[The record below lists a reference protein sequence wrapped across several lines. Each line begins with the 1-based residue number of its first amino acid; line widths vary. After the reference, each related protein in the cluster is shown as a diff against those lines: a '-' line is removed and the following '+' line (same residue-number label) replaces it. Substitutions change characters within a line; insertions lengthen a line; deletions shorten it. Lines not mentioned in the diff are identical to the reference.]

1 MPSAKQKACSK
12 AGKTLS
18 TSKDAKTLSLAG
30 TNLANCRWHPE
41 KVVRTKPRAKP
52 DAKPRAKPDAKPDA
66 KPRAKP
72 DAKPRATIMNKS
84 FTQTNAITEL
94 RNKKNQYVVRSPY
107 IPPYRDINDL
117 D

>member
-52 DAKPRAKPDAKPDA
+52 DAKPRAKPDAKP
-66 KPRAKP
+66 
-72 DAKPRATIMNKS
+72 RATIMNKS